1 MADESAP
8 RRIERMLS
16 SWRSSP
22 EIGGSVVCW
31 QWIPPHA
38 ANRVD
43 FPENLHSGMKSAL
56 ERMGISRLYTHQAQS
71 FSAAVEGENV
81 VVVTGTASGKT
92 LCYNLPVLD
101 TLLRRPEARALYLFP
116 TKALAQDQKSSLERL
131 VAALAE
137 DPSGGNQL
145 SLLSPQIYDGD
156 TPNHIRSAIRS
167 NARIILT
174 NPDMIHT
181 GILPHHTLWET
192 FFRGLT
198 YVVIDEMH
206 TYRGVFGSHVANV
219 IRRLKRV
226 AAFYGASPRF
236 LLTSATI
243 GNPVELA
250 EGLVEEPV
258 RLVDEDGSARGEKH
272 FLIYNPP
279 ILNPELGIRR
289 SAMLECTRLAQEMK
303 DRGIQTIVFARSRRS
318 VEIILTY
325 LRQNR
330 NNQPEEI
337 RGYRSGYLPAE
348 RRAIEAGLR
357 SGKVR
362 VVVATNALELGID
375 IGNMEAAVLVG
386 YPGSIAGAWQQA
398 GRAGRKNAASLAV
411 LVASADALDQFLT
424 RHPEYFFE
432 RSPESALINPDNLL
446 ILLQHIRCAAFE
458 LPFHA
463 GERFGKL
470 PMDQLDAFLDVLV
483 EAGILHRS
491 GERYFWMAD
500 QYPASQVSLRSA
512 SPDTVSLMVESDR
525 GWNTI
530 GVVDLASALW
540 MVHPQAVYLH
550 ESQTYLVDELNLE
563 ERVARLHPAELD
575 YYTEARQQTIIT
587 SLGEP
592 RSQHGQACSRNFGE
606 IMVTTQVVGYKT
618 IRWYTHEP
626 GPGGLLDLPST
637 DLHTTGYWIGLEG
650 STVDKLRV
658 EGLWLN
664 DANNYGPNWQKQR
677 DLVRARDG
685 YTCQNCGIRE
695 TDRQHHVHHKIPFRN
710 FPSWEQANQPD
721 NLITLCPTCH
731 KLAEAPVRL
740 RSGLA
745 GVGYA
750 LGQLAPLF
758 LMCDR
763 DDLGVHTDPL
773 SPLNEGQPA
782 VVLYDT
788 APAGI
793 GLSAHLFKL
802 HDELIARACEL
813 VEGCECSD
821 GCPSCV
827 GPGGEDESGGKTET
841 LAILHA
847 LRPVEGSL
855 RPVIPDGLP
864 G

>member
-1 MADESAP
+1 MPDETSP
-8 RRIERMLS
+8 RRIERLLS
-16 SWRSSP
+16 SWRTSP

-31 QWIPPHA
+31 ERVPAHA
-38 ANRVD
+38 ARTVD
-43 FPENLHSGMKSAL
+43 YPATLHPALKSAL
-56 ERMGISRLYTHQAQS
+56 QSLGIPNLYTHQAQC
-71 FSAAVEGENV
+71 FEAASHGDSLT
-81 VVVTGTASGKT
+81 VVTGTASGKT

-101 TLLRRPEARALYLFP
+101 ALLRNRHARALYLFP

-131 VAALAE
+131 VTALQNTSSANV
-137 DPSGGNQL
+137 PST
-145 SLLSPQIYDGD
+145 LSPQIYDGD
-156 TPNHIRSAIRS
+156 TPNYHRTAIR
-167 NARIILT
+167 NQGRIILT
-174 NPDMIHT
+174 NPDMLHT

-192 FFRGLT
+192 FFQGLS

-219 IRRLKRV
+219 IRRMKRV
-226 AAFYGASPRF
+226 AAFYGASPQF

-243 GNPVELA
+243 GNPIELA

-258 RLVDEDGSARGEKH
+258 VLIDDDGSARGEKH

-279 ILNPELGIRR
+279 MVNPDLGIRR
-289 SAMLECTRLAQEMK
+289 SALLESTRLSQEMK

-318 VEIILTY
+318 VEIILAY

-330 NNQPEEI
+330 DNTPAEI

-357 SGKVR
+357 SGDVR

-386 YPGSIAGAWQQA
+386 YPGSISATWQQA
-398 GRAGRKNAASLAV
+398 GRAGRKNAAALAV
-411 LVASADALDQFLT
+411 LVTSADALDQFLS
-424 RHPEYFFE
+424 RHPEYFFD
-432 RSPESALINPDNLL
+432 RAPESALINPDNLL

-458 LPFHA
+458 LPFRK
-463 GERFGKL
+463 GEHFGKL
-470 PMDQLDAFLDVLV
+470 PLDQLNAFLEVLV
-483 EAGILHRS
+483 QAGILHRS
-491 GERYFWMAD
+491 EDRYFWMAD
-500 QYPASQVSLRSA
+500 QYPASQISLRSA
-512 SPDTVSLMVESDR
+512 SAETISLMVESER

-530 GVVDLASALW
+530 GIVDRASAPW

-550 ESQTYLVDELNLE
+550 ESQTYIVDDLNLE
-563 ERVARLHPAELD
+563 DGVARMHPAELD
-575 YYTEARQQTIIT
+575 YYTEARQQTVIT

-592 RSQHGQACSRNFGE
+592 RTMHGQGCSRNFGE
-606 IMVTTQVVGYKT
+606 IKVTTQVVGYKT
-618 IRWYTHEP
+618 IRWYTHET
-626 GPGGLLDLPST
+626 GPGGLLDLPPT
-637 DLHTTGYWIGLEG
+637 DLHTTGYWISLEG
-650 STVDKLRV
+650 STVDQLRA

-664 DANNYGPNWQKQR
+664 DKNDYGPNWQKQR
-677 DLVRARDG
+677 DLARARDG
-685 YTCQNCGIRE
+685 YTCQNCGLRE
-695 TDRQHHVHHKIPFRN
+695 TDRQLHVHHKIPFRN
-710 FPSWEQANQPD
+710 FTSWEQANQLD

-750 LGQLAPLF
+750 LSQLAPLF

-763 DDLGVHTDPL
+763 EDLGVHTDPL

-782 VVLYDT
+782 IVLYDT

-802 HDELIARACEL
+802 HDELIMRACEL
-813 VEGCECSD
+813 VESCECSD

-827 GPGGEDESGGKTET
+827 GPGGEEGSGGKAET

-847 LRPVEGSL
+847 LRPLDAQLPHPEGRVL
-855 RPVIPDGLP
+855 TG
-864 G
+864 